1 MVYRNH
7 LVNKIGLDRE
17 RYHFIRSILG
27 PIMRG
32 EPYVYMDEMSL
43 NSFMTKKKAWSLE
56 ETPVV
61 SAVNSGS
68 RLKQT
73 IYGSIGNIFKTAILD
88 YRYECTNAIDFLAY
102 LKMLKAKTEEVTDQK
117 LHIILDQHAAHRSVK
132 YGSKTYL
139 YEHFHVHFMVPGTPA
154 INAIEHFW

>member
-1 MVYRNH
+1 MLQRWANKTLLERVALIEKEFDVKVTFYKLRIFYLKHGVKFRNTQMVYRNH

-17 RYHFIRSILG
+17 RYHFIRSILE

-61 SAVNSGS
+61 TAVNSGP

-73 IYGSIGNIFKTAILD
+73 VYGSIGNIFKTAILD
-88 YRYECTNAIDFLAY
+88 YR
-102 LKMLKAKTEEVTDQK
+102 
-117 LHIILDQHAAHRSVK
+117 
-132 YGSKTYL
+132 
-139 YEHFHVHFMVPGTPA
+139 
-154 INAIEHFW
+154 